1 MFKTVLTVALVI
13 FTASS
18 ASAGERY
25 ELRDRSGKFVGT
37 VREPTGPVL
46 NRWEVR
52 DRAGRLT
59 HTLREP
65 TGPVLNRWEVR
76 DRDGKV
82 TGSIRC
88 APGAKC

>member
-1 MFKTVLTVALVI
+1 MLRIALTAALVI
-13 FTASS
+13 VAGAS
-18 ASAGERY
+18 ASAGDKY
-25 ELRDRSGKFVGT
+25 ELRDRSGKSVGT

-46 NRWEVR
+46 NRYEVR
-52 DRAGRLT
+52 DRSGRLT

-88 APGAKC
+88 AAGSKC